1 MKPKEISKSFKRLTA
16 AVALGCLLFV
26 GTADVQPAAPQEP
39 EAVAYVLPVNNAS
52 GLIPGMFV
60 PQGNYWSG

>member
-1 MKPKEISKSFKRLTA
+1 MKPKQFIKSFKRFTA

-26 GTADVQPAAPQEP
+26 GTANVQPAAPQEP
-39 EAVAYVLPVNNAS
+39 ETVAYVLTGNNSS
-52 GLIPGMFV
+52 GLLPGIFV